1 MCSISNPCNFELVE
15 WLTLVYFHRSLHS
28 TMRFKLQFLLASGF
42 LLVVTIA
49 KADVYWPG
57 WLGPKRDGWVSY
69 FNPPKK
75 WPRQLMSVWRVTVGN
90 GYGSPVVRQGLVY
103 LHTRQKEDEVVWCL
117 DLKTGETKWRN
128 HHAVPFKMGGGG
140 EPHGKGPKANPFL
153 VQNRL
158 FTMGITG
165 ILTAWDARTG
175 SRLWTVDH
183 RAKFGKRPHPYWGA
197 TTSPLVVEDRLFIHF
212 GNDNAGFLV
221 ALDLESGNELWRNG
235 KDGASYSS
243 PLYAELEGARQI
255 IEWNHE
261 DLQGVEINS
270 GQQLWKY
277 HLPHRGT
284 NQNMPTPT
292 IHDGH
297 VLVGGEN
304 RGLRSIHP
312 HLKEGKWIVT
322 EKWHQKR
329 ASLDMSTAV
338 INRGQLY
345 GMTHHDLGQLF
356 CIDTKN
362 GNIIWKGPGRAGQ
375 NAAFLSIPGHI
386 ITLLDAGRLQIME
399 ARGTE
404 SKKVAEYNVADR
416 PTWAAP
422 VLLEEGILIKDRQE
436 LIRWSFT
443 ATE

>member
-1 MCSISNPCNFELVE
+1 MQRDLVE
-15 WLTLVYFHRSLHS
+15 KLNFVYYHRFLHLI
-28 TMRFKLQFLLASGF
+28 MRFKLQFLLTLSF
-42 LLVVTIA
+42 LSIVTFA
-49 KADVYWPG
+49 QADVLWPG
-57 WLGPKRDGWVSY
+57 WLGAKRNGWVSY

-75 WPRQLMSVWRVTVGN
+75 WPQQLTAVWRVPVGD
-90 GYGSPVVRQGLVY
+90 GYGSPVVKDGLIY
-103 LHTRQKEDEVVWCL
+103 LHTREKDDEVVWCL
-117 DLKTGETKWRN
+117 DLKTGKTKWRN
-128 HHAVPFKMGGGG
+128 YYPVPFKMGGGG
-140 EPHGKGPKANPFL
+140 EPHGKGPKANPILAQDRF
-153 VQNRL
+153 

-175 SRLWTVDH
+175 SRIWVIDH
-183 RAKFGKRPHPYWGA
+183 RSKFGKRPHPYWGA

-212 GNDNAGFLV
+212 GNDDKGFLV
-221 ALDLESGNELWRNG
+221 ALDIDSGNELWRNG
-235 KDGASYSS
+235 KNGAAYSS
-243 PLYAELEGARQI
+243 PLYAEFEGVRQI

-261 DLQGVEINS
+261 DLQGVEIHS
-270 GQQLWKY
+270 GRQLWKY

-292 IHDGH
+292 VHDGH

-312 HLKEGKWIVT
+312 HIKKDKWIVT

-345 GMTHHDLGQLF
+345 GMTHHGLGQLF
-356 CIDTKN
+356 CVDTKN
-362 GNIIWKGPGRAGQ
+362 GKIIWQGTGRAGQ
-375 NAAFLSIPGHI
+375 NATFLSIPGYI
-386 ITLLDAGRLQIME
+386 VTLLDDGELQIIE
-399 ARGTE
+399 AKGAE
-404 SKKVAEYNVADR
+404 SKKIAEYNVADR

-422 VLLEEGILIKDRQE
+422 VLLKEGILIKDRQE

-443 ATE
+443 SKE